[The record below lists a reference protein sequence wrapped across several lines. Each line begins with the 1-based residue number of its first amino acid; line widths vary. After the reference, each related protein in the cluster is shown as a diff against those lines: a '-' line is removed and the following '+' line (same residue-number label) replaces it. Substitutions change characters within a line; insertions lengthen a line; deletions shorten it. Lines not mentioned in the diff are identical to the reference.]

1 MEPPVR
7 APGQPLAMR
16 CDGALLLS
24 VEHLGDQS
32 IEGREIWTG
41 VVLDDREARI
51 VRKRTEN
58 HAQETAARLVGGFPE

>member
-1 MEPPVR
+1 
-7 APGQPLAMR
+7 MR

-24 VEHLGDQS
+24 IEHFGDKS

-41 VVLDDREARI
+41 VVLDGKESSI

-58 HAQETAARLVGGFPE
+58 HAQETAARIVGGTVD